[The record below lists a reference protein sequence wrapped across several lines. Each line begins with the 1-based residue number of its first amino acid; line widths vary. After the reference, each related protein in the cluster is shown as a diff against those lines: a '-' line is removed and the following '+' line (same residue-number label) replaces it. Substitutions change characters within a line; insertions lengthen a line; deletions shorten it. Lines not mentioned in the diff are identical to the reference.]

1 MGWGIGLGDRRDR
14 RFEPLRDDDS
24 AIVIKAVTDERGW
37 KV

>member
-14 RFEPLRDDDS
+14 RFEPLRDDS
-24 AIVIKAVTDERGW
+24 AIVIKAVIDERGW

>member
-1 MGWGIGLGDRRDR
+1 MGWGIGLGDRRE
-14 RFEPLRDDDS
+14 RFEPLRDDS